1 MYDNHNRNHYPFYY
15 TSCITLNSIRYKYPF
30 ASTLNALAD
39 FNTTHLD
46 LLADI
51 SVKYHRTG
59 SYADPIIPLQP
70 SFFNPHIHSR
80 HLCSTHPQLQ
90 SYMISHQCSTSWISA
105 IQEAAE
111 AAMLRHNQ
119 TVHFSFDFIKECA
132 PIDDDGC
139 NGMHPKDI
147 QHFLSNVGLITEE
160 EYESVSSHDD
170 LCHIRFNHMYRF
182 NMIGMEGRN
191 KGGLMNLVSEGYP
204 TLSLIALSINNLRF
218 VPPQSNQHFIGV
230 LNEPSVMG
238 VVKGYDSQSQHPY
251 WLVDVSII
259 PCEPIQLRLPMT
271 SSETNANYGGIAG
284 YAFGIEPLHSS
295 VCSQSL
301 STIPIIP
308 LFSFIHISIKTEMM
322 IHTDSNEREKNSIE
336 TSQRVPHTGT
346 NSTRNDLA
354 S

>member
-132 PIDDDGC
+132 PIDDDTIL
-139 NGMHPKDI
+139 NKQNWWNP
-147 QHFLSNVGLITEE
+147 LITTEGLRI
-160 EYESVSSHDD
+160 SVA
-170 LCHIRFNHMYRF
+170 N
-182 NMIGMEGRN
+182 
-191 KGGLMNLVSEGYP
+191 VSKHLE
-204 TLSLIALSINNLRF
+204 
-218 VPPQSNQHFIGV
+218 V
-230 LNEPSVMG
+230 LKSV
-238 VVKGYDSQSQHPY
+238 VTV
-251 WLVDVSII
+251 
-259 PCEPIQLRLPMT
+259 
-271 SSETNANYGGIAG
+271 A
-284 YAFGIEPLHSS
+284 HS
-295 VCSQSL
+295 
-301 STIPIIP
+301 
-308 LFSFIHISIKTEMM
+308 
-322 IHTDSNEREKNSIE
+322 
-336 TSQRVPHTGT
+336 
-346 NSTRNDLA
+346 
-354 S
+354 

>member
-1 MYDNHNRNHYPFYY
+1 
-15 TSCITLNSIRYKYPF
+15 
-30 ASTLNALAD
+30 
-39 FNTTHLD
+39 
-46 LLADI
+46 
-51 SVKYHRTG
+51 
-59 SYADPIIPLQP
+59 
-70 SFFNPHIHSR
+70 
-80 HLCSTHPQLQ
+80 
-90 SYMISHQCSTSWISA
+90 
-105 IQEAAE
+105 
-111 AAMLRHNQ
+111 
-119 TVHFSFDFIKECA
+119 
-132 PIDDDGC
+132 
-139 NGMHPKDI
+139 
-147 QHFLSNVGLITEE
+147 
-160 EYESVSSHDD
+160 
-170 LCHIRFNHMYRF
+170 
-182 NMIGMEGRN
+182 MIGMEGRN

-308 LFSFIHISIKTEMM
+308 LFSFIHISIQTEMM

>member
-139 NGMHPKDI
+139 NGMHVIERNKRVSKSSFIIGFHLVTKLGIMNKSIFVDW
-147 QHFLSNVGLITEE
+147 LIT
-160 EYESVSSHDD
+160 
-170 LCHIRFNHMYRF
+170 
-182 NMIGMEGRN
+182 
-191 KGGLMNLVSEGYP
+191 K
-204 TLSLIALSINNLRF
+204 
-218 VPPQSNQHFIGV
+218 
-230 LNEPSVMG
+230 
-238 VVKGYDSQSQHPY
+238 
-251 WLVDVSII
+251 
-259 PCEPIQLRLPMT
+259 
-271 SSETNANYGGIAG
+271 
-284 YAFGIEPLHSS
+284 
-295 VCSQSL
+295 
-301 STIPIIP
+301 
-308 LFSFIHISIKTEMM
+308 
-322 IHTDSNEREKNSIE
+322 
-336 TSQRVPHTGT
+336 
-346 NSTRNDLA
+346 
-354 S
+354 

>member
-15 TSCITLNSIRYKYPF
+15 SSCITLNSIRYKYPF

-39 FNTTHLD
+39 FNTTDLD

-59 SYADPIIPLQP
+59 SYADPIIPLQR

-80 HLCSTHPQLQ
+80 QLCSTHPQLQ

-147 QHFLSNVGLITEE
+147 QHFLSDVGLITEE
-160 EYESVSSHDD
+160 EYQSVSSHAN

-182 NMIGMEGRN
+182 NIIGMEGRN
-191 KGGLMNLVSEGYP
+191 KGGLMNVVSEGYP

-218 VPPQSNQHFIGV
+218 APPQSNQHFIGV

-238 VVKGYDSQSQHPY
+238 VVKGYDSESQHPY

-284 YAFGIEPLHSS
+284 YAFAIDPLH
-295 VCSQSL
+295 
-301 STIPIIP
+301 
-308 LFSFIHISIKTEMM
+308 
-322 IHTDSNEREKNSIE
+322 
-336 TSQRVPHTGT
+336 
-346 NSTRNDLA
+346 
-354 S
+354 

>member
-147 QHFLSNVGLITEE
+147 QHFLSDVGLITEQ
-160 EYESVSSHDD
+160 EYQSVSSHAN

-308 LFSFIHISIKTEMM
+308 LFSFIHISIQTEMM
-322 IHTDSNEREKNSIE
+322 ILIIVLCIVDYQHEHNNHPMDM
-336 TSQRVPHTGT
+336 
-346 NSTRNDLA
+346 D
-354 S
+354 

>member
-1 MYDNHNRNHYPFYY
+1 M
-15 TSCITLNSIRYKYPF
+15 
-30 ASTLNALAD
+30 
-39 FNTTHLD
+39 
-46 LLADI
+46 
-51 SVKYHRTG
+51 
-59 SYADPIIPLQP
+59 
-70 SFFNPHIHSR
+70 
-80 HLCSTHPQLQ
+80 
-90 SYMISHQCSTSWISA
+90 
-105 IQEAAE
+105 
-111 AAMLRHNQ
+111 
-119 TVHFSFDFIKECA
+119 
-132 PIDDDGC
+132 
-139 NGMHPKDI
+139 
-147 QHFLSNVGLITEE
+147 
-160 EYESVSSHDD
+160 SSHAN

-295 VCSQSL
+295 VCSHSQFHQTL
-301 STIPIIP
+301 ISTVIDSILLYEVLVIEYVFILCNILPYPP
-308 LFSFIHISIKTEMM
+308 LYYISYSI
-322 IHTDSNEREKNSIE
+322 SN
-336 TSQRVPHTGT
+336 
-346 NSTRNDLA
+346 L
-354 S
+354 

>member
-80 HLCSTHPQLQ
+80 QLCSTHPQLQ

-147 QHFLSNVGLITEE
+147 QHFLSDVGLITEE

-308 LFSFIHISIKTEMM
+308 LFSFIHISIQTEMM

-336 TSQRVPHTGT
+336 TSQRVKHTGT
-346 NSTRNDLA
+346 NSTCNDLA